1 MQLSKIQSIYWTNLS
16 HRIHSLAKLCS
27 LWLFGCLG
35 YLSLKLFIKV
45 RRWLIFGRLYPLL
58 LFCLWT
64 GGEGL
69 PRSSHNMEDT
79 AGSLAVTHFI
89 GVHNSPHTHTRTY
102 ASLLAHAR
110 THRYTCTHTHTG
122 TTMVPNATYVG
133 VHTYISQT
141 VGHLLVGLSDGLLL
155 SMGPLLL
162 LGVLLSGLLL
172 GLHSL
177 LDACCM
183 CCTIQDPCCT
193 TWSRCCTMI
202 WCITQWWCWYCPNSE
217 NCARIYIT
225 I

>member
-1 MQLSKIQSIYWTNLS
+1 MFNKQSDSTTQISERLLKHKATKVNSYSSILVTPPVYESYIFMQLSKIQSIYWTNLS

-110 THRYTCTHTHTG
+110 THRYTCTHTHRYNNG
-122 TTMVPNATYVG
+122 T
-133 VHTYISQT
+133 
-141 VGHLLVGLSDGLLL
+141 
-155 SMGPLLL
+155 
-162 LGVLLSGLLL
+162 
-172 GLHSL
+172 
-177 LDACCM
+177 
-183 CCTIQDPCCT
+183 
-193 TWSRCCTMI
+193 
-202 WCITQWWCWYCPNSE
+202 
-217 NCARIYIT
+217 
-225 I
+225 